1 VTLVS
6 EVAAALAAEF
16 PDWLIRP
23 EEAPDG
29 VEGNLFEN
37 NLPDTPDLAVG
48 LYEYGGAAPRQTLG
62 NQNPTENPRIQVLV
76 RHFNVEEALGRSKQI
91 MRFLITINDQELSGV
106 RYIKISAASGPGGL
120 GSDSENRHRF
130 STNFQV
136 EKEWSPD
143 EPV

>member
-1 VTLVS
+1 MVS
-6 EVAAALAAEF
+6 EVAALLAAQF

-23 EEAPDG
+23 EEAPEGVDG
-29 VEGNLFEN
+29 TLFEN
-37 NLPDTPDLAVG
+37 NLPNTPDSAVG

-62 NQNPTENPRIQVLV
+62 NKNPTENPRLQVLV
-76 RHFNVEEALGRSKQI
+76 REPYVEDSLRKSKLI
-91 MRFLITINDQELSGV
+91 MNFLITINDQELSGV

-120 GSDSENRHRF
+120 GTDSENRHRF

-143 EPV
+143 EHV